1 MDYIVFIFSFAQ
13 SFYIV
18 SEESEDSAWKLLS
31 TQLSKSLERTKSEAK
46 LIKQQPFYGVTKL
59 KR

>member
-1 MDYIVFIFSFAQ
+1 MDYIVFIFRYSN

-18 SEESEDSAWKLLS
+18 SSEGEEDAWNMMGK
-31 TQLSKSLERTKSEAK
+31 QLSIGTERAKREAK